1 MPPSNTGQPA
11 SGVSVPSPSATK
23 PLWLIVLAAA
33 AAAGIA
39 MGLRQVMG
47 LYQKPVTADLS
58 IGRETFSLAIAIANI
73 VWGMAAPF
81 SGAVSDRYGSGR
93 IVVMGALATASGLFV
108 LQYAKSDVH
117 LFLSGILLGL
127 GVAGAGVN
135 ALVGAVARAA
145 PPEKRAAA
153 VASLGMGSGIGI
165 LIALPYTHLL
175 MSALGWK
182 SSLTV
187 LALSALALLPLA
199 WVVSGKPAQPA
210 VGTKQTLSEALRE
223 AFAHPSFWL
232 LNAGFFVCG
241 FHVVFYGTHLPAYV
255 ADLGIADVAVPFTG
269 GFRMN
274 TAVLALVLVGLGNL
288 IGTYIAGQW
297 GKVHSKRLGLSFI
310 YFGRA
315 IIFLGFLFLP
325 INAGTILLFSAAL
338 GLLWLSTVPLTSTLV
353 ATFFGPSWMT
363 MLYGIVFFSH
373 QVGSFLGVWLGG
385 VVYDRFKSY
394 DAMWWISVALGVF
407 AAVVHLPIRETP
419 VARLRQAGPASA

>member
-1 MPPSNTGQPA
+1 MQRHVPNQPA
-11 SGVSVPSPSATK
+11 ARPLSAPR

-33 AAAGIA
+33 SAAEIA

-47 LYQKPVTADLS
+47 LYQKPVTADLG

-73 VWGMAAPF
+73 VWGIAAPF
-81 SGAVSDRYGSGR
+81 SGAISDRYGSGR
-93 IVVMGALATASGLFV
+93 IVVMGAVTTAAGLLV
-108 LQYAKSDVH
+108 LQYATTDIH
-117 LFLSGILLGL
+117 LFISGILLGL

-135 ALVGAVARAA
+135 ALVGAVARVA

-153 VASLGMGSGIGI
+153 IAALGMGSGVGI

-175 MSALGWK
+175 MGGLGWK
-182 SSLTV
+182 PSLSV
-187 LALSALALLPLA
+187 LAATSLALLPLA
-199 WVVSGKPAQPA
+199 WVVSGRPAQPA
-210 VGTKQTLSEALRE
+210 AGTKQSLGEALSE

-255 ADLGIADVAVPFTG
+255 ADLGIKDVTIPWPG
-269 GFRMN
+269 GEFQMN

-297 GKVHSKRLGLSFI
+297 GKVHSKRLGLSTI

-325 INAGTILLFSAAL
+325 INATTILLFSGAL

-353 ATFFGPSWMT
+353 ATFFGPNWMT

-394 DAMWWISVALGVF
+394 DAMWWISVALGIF
-407 AAVVHLPIRETP
+407 AALIHLPIREAP
-419 VARLRQAGPASA
+419 VARLQPKPVTSAA